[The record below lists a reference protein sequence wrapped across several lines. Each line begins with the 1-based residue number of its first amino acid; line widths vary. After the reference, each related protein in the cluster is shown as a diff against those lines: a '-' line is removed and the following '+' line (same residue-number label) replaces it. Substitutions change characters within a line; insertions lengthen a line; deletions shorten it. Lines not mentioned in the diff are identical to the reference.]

1 MTALQSLISIAGM
14 LVLAFAL
21 VNQYRIDALRQ
32 RLFELRDALFDDAL
46 AGRISFDS
54 PAYKATRILLNGLLR
69 FAHRLSLS
77 RFLVAMRF
85 VPPPSQRVGARFE
98 AMLKASPSSDRD
110 LCWTYVTAANKLVA
124 KHMLSSPLAVPFL
137 VPIISLAMT
146 AFGISLAAELVQ
158 RMAKRFRVLDR
169 VAYAEGLA

>member
-1 MTALQSLISIAGM
+1 MTAIQTLLSIAGV
-14 LVLAFAL
+14 LVLVFVF
-21 VNQYRIDALRQ
+21 VNQYRVDAVRQ

-46 AGRISFDS
+46 AGKISFDS
-54 PAYKATRILLNGLLR
+54 PAYKATRVLLNGLLR

-85 VPPPSQRVGARFE
+85 VPPPSVRAGARFE
-98 AMLKASPSSDRD
+98 AVLKASPSADRE
-110 LCWTYVTAANKLVA
+110 LCMGYVSAANKVVA

-137 VPIISLAMT
+137 VPIVSFALT
-146 AFGISLAAELVQ
+146 VFGISLAAEFVQ